1 MHWGA
6 TADGLGRRGVWVL
19 SMDGSHET
27 RHALS
32 LLAWTADTMGTML
45 PLVTW
50 IWPETPI
57 EIAVIVVLGVVTHA
71 LISLGVSHATALA
84 LHRSAQH
91 QAGRMGMAARMLGHA
106 TGLASVRADQ
116 RTRTLGSLLR
126 SISGVV
132 ITVILVLT
140 IMSIL
145 GIPLTPLL
153 ASAGVGG
160 IALAFGAQSLVK
172 DYLTGI
178 FMIMEDQFG
187 VGDFISIGDISGT
200 VQEVTLRVTRIQD
213 GSGMIWYVRNGE
225 VLKVGNLTQGHSTGT
240 VDIPVAYDSD
250 PEAVLAVL
258 RDVATAVGEDPEFA
272 EALVEPPMVLGVNA
286 ISAGAMTFQ
295 VMVKAHPNQQ
305 YGALRAFRERAQVGL
320 ATAGIK
326 GPAIEPPPTL

>member
-1 MHWGA
+1 MGSGTYGA
-6 TADGLGRRGVWVL
+6 
-19 SMDGSHET
+19 
-27 RHALS
+27 
-32 LLAWTADTMGTML
+32 ADTMGTML

-57 EIAVIVVLGVVTHA
+57 VIAVIVVLGVVAHA
-71 LISLGVSHATALA
+71 LISLGVSRATALA

-91 QAGRMGMAARMLGHA
+91 QAGRVSVAARMLEHA
-106 TGLASVRADQ
+106 TGFAGVRAEQ

-126 SISGVV
+126 SVSGIV
-132 ITVILVLT
+132 ITVIVILT
-140 IMSIL
+140 VMSIL

-187 VGDFISIGDISGT
+187 VGDFITIGDISGT

-213 GSGMIWYVRNGE
+213 GTGMIWYVRNGE
-225 VLKVGNLTQGHSTGT
+225 VLKVGNLTQGHSTGM
-240 VDIPVAYDSD
+240 VDIPVAYDAD
-250 PEAVLAVL
+250 PAAVLSVL
-258 RDVATAVGEDPEFA
+258 HDVATAVGDDPEFA
-272 EALVEPPMVLGVNA
+272 DALVEPPMVLGVNA

-305 YGALRAFRERAQVGL
+305 YGVLRAFRERAQVAL
-320 ATAGIK
+320 SAAGIK
-326 GPAIEPPPTL
+326 GPAIEPPPAA

>member
-1 MHWGA
+1 MS
-6 TADGLGRRGVWVL
+6 V
-19 SMDGSHET
+19 
-27 RHALS
+27 
-32 LLAWTADTMGTML
+32 
-45 PLVTW
+45 
-50 IWPETPI
+50 
-57 EIAVIVVLGVVTHA
+57 
-71 LISLGVSHATALA
+71 
-84 LHRSAQH
+84 
-91 QAGRMGMAARMLGHA
+91 AARMIGHA

-132 ITVILVLT
+132 ITVIVVLT

-187 VGDFISIGDISGT
+187 VGDFITIGDISGT

-225 VLKVGNLTQGHSTGT
+225 VLKVGNLTQGHSTGM
-240 VDIPVAYDSD
+240 VDIPVAYDAD
-250 PEAVLAVL
+250 PEAVLSVL

-272 EALVEPPMVLGVNA
+272 AALVDPPMVLGMNA

-295 VMVKAHPNQQ
+295 VMVCLLYTSPSP
-305 YGALRAFRERAQVGL
+305 RD
-320 ATAGIK
+320 
-326 GPAIEPPPTL
+326 

>member
-1 MHWGA
+1 
-6 TADGLGRRGVWVL
+6 
-19 SMDGSHET
+19 
-27 RHALS
+27 
-32 LLAWTADTMGTML
+32 MGTML

-50 IWPETPI
+50 IWPETSI
-57 EIAVIVVLGVVTHA
+57 EIAVIVVLGVATHA
-71 LISLGVSHATALA
+71 LISLGVSRATTLA

-91 QAGRMGMAARMLGHA
+91 QAGRVSVASRMLGHA
-106 TGLASVRADQ
+106 TGFASVRADQ

-132 ITVILVLT
+132 ISVIVILTVL
-140 IMSIL
+140 SIL

-187 VGDFISIGDISGT
+187 VGDFITLGDISGT
-200 VQEVTLRVTRIQD
+200 VEEVTLRVTRIQD
-213 GSGMIWYVRNGE
+213 GTGMIWYVRNGE
-225 VLKVGNLTQGHSTGT
+225 VLKVGNLTQGHSTGM

-250 PEAVLAVL
+250 PEAVLSVL

-272 EALVEPPMVLGVNA
+272 DALVDPPTVLGMNA

-305 YGALRAFRERAQVGL
+305 YGALRAFRERAQVAL

-326 GPAIEPPPTL
+326 GPAIEPPPSV

>member
-1 MHWGA
+1 M
-6 TADGLGRRGVWVL
+6 TLLVVWN
-19 SMDGSHET
+19 
-27 RHALS
+27 
-32 LLAWTADTMGTML
+32 
-45 PLVTW
+45 
-50 IWPETPI
+50 WPETPI
-57 EIAVIVVLGVVTHA
+57 TIAVLAVLGVVGQA
-71 LISLGVSHATALA
+71 LISMAVSRATALA
-84 LHRSAQH
+84 LHRSSQH
-91 QAGRMGMAARMLGHA
+91 AAGRMSAASRMLGHA

-132 ITVILVLT
+132 ITVIVVLT
-140 IMSIL
+140 ILSIL

-178 FMIMEDQFG
+178 FMIVEDQFG
-187 VGDFISIGDISGT
+187 VGDFITIGDISGT

-225 VLKVGNLTQGHSTGT
+225 VVKVGNLTQGHSTGT

-258 RDVATAVGEDPEFA
+258 RDVAAAVGDDPEFK
-272 EALVEPPMVLGVNA
+272 EALVEPPNVLGVNA
-286 ISAGAMTFQ
+286 ISAGALTFQ
-295 VMVKAHPNQQ
+295 IAVKAHPNQQ
-305 YGALRAFRERAQVGL
+305 YGALRAFRERAQVAL
-320 ATAGIK
+320 TAAGIK
-326 GPAIEPPPTL
+326 GPAIEPPAPTS

>member
-1 MHWGA
+1 M
-6 TADGLGRRGVWVL
+6 TL
-19 SMDGSHET
+19 
-27 RHALS
+27 
-32 LLAWTADTMGTML
+32 
-45 PLVTW
+45 LVTW
-50 IWPETPI
+50 NWPETPI
-57 EIAVIVVLGVVTHA
+57 TIAVLAVLGVVGQA
-71 LISLGVSHATALA
+71 LISMGVSRATALA

-91 QAGRMGMAARMLGHA
+91 AAGQVSAASRMLGHA

-132 ITVILVLT
+132 ITVVVVLT

-145 GIPLTPLL
+145 GIPLAPLL

-178 FMIMEDQFG
+178 FMIVEDQFG
-187 VGDFISIGDISGT
+187 VGDFITIGDISGT

-225 VLKVGNLTQGHSTGT
+225 VVKVGNLTQGHSTGT

-258 RDVATAVGEDPEFA
+258 RDVATAIGEDPEFA
-272 EALVEPPMVLGVNA
+272 DALVEPPNVLGVNA
-286 ISAGAMTFQ
+286 ISAGALTFQ
-295 VMVKAHPNQQ
+295 VAVKAHPNQQ
-305 YGALRAFRERAQVGL
+305 YGALRAFRERAQVAL
-320 ATAGIK
+320 AAAGIK
-326 GPAIEPPPTL
+326 GPAIEPPAPVA

>member
-1 MHWGA
+1 
-6 TADGLGRRGVWVL
+6 
-19 SMDGSHET
+19 
-27 RHALS
+27 
-32 LLAWTADTMGTML
+32 
-45 PLVTW
+45 
-50 IWPETPI
+50 
-57 EIAVIVVLGVVTHA
+57 
-71 LISLGVSHATALA
+71 
-84 LHRSAQH
+84 
-91 QAGRMGMAARMLGHA
+91 MLGHA

-132 ITVILVLT
+132 ITVIVVLT

-187 VGDFISIGDISGT
+187 VGDFITIGDISGT

-295 VMVKAHPNQQ
+295 VTVKAHPNQQ
-305 YGALRAFRERAQVGL
+305 YGALRAFRERAQVAL

-326 GPAIEPPPTL
+326 GPAIEPPPAA

>member
-1 MHWGA
+1 
-6 TADGLGRRGVWVL
+6 
-19 SMDGSHET
+19 
-27 RHALS
+27 
-32 LLAWTADTMGTML
+32 MGTML

-50 IWPETPI
+50 IWPETSI
-57 EIAVIVVLGVVTHA
+57 EIAVIVVLGVATHA
-71 LISLGVSHATALA
+71 LISLGVSRATTLA

-91 QAGRMGMAARMLGHA
+91 QAGRVSVASRMLGHA
-106 TGLASVRADQ
+106 TGFASVRADQ

-132 ITVILVLT
+132 ISVIVILTVL
-140 IMSIL
+140 SIL

-178 FMIMEDQFG
+178 FMIMEDHFG
-187 VGDFISIGDISGT
+187 VGDFITLGDISGT
-200 VQEVTLRVTRIQD
+200 VEEVTLRVTRIQD
-213 GSGMIWYVRNGE
+213 GTGMIWYVRNGE
-225 VLKVGNLTQGHSTGT
+225 VLKVGNLTQGHSTGM

-250 PEAVLAVL
+250 PEAVLSVL

-272 EALVEPPMVLGVNA
+272 DALVGPPTVLGMNA

-305 YGALRAFRERAQVGL
+305 YGALRAFRERAQVAL

-326 GPAIEPPPTL
+326 GPAIEPPPSV

>member
-1 MHWGA
+1 MADLYGRLVYTTHGRAPKGHIGRHQPA
-6 TADGLGRRGVWVL
+6 TERPGR
-19 SMDGSHET
+19 GST
-27 RHALS
+27 PGSRHN
-32 LLAWTADTMGTML
+32 GTMSL
-45 PLVTW
+45 LVTW

-57 EIAVIVVLGVVTHA
+57 TIAVIVVLGVIGHA
-71 LISLGVSHATALA
+71 LISVGVSRATALA

-91 QAGRMGMAARMLGHA
+91 HAGRTSAASRMFGHA

-132 ITVILVLT
+132 ITIIVVLT
-140 IMSIL
+140 VLSIL

-187 VGDFISIGDISGT
+187 VGDFITIGDISGT
-200 VQEVTLRVTRIQD
+200 VEEVTLRVTRIQD

-240 VDIPVAYDSD
+240 GDIPVAYDSD

-258 RDVATAVGEDPEFA
+258 RQHEGTGQAARVRTARAVRPVQA
-272 EALVEPPMVLGVNA
+272 
-286 ISAGAMTFQ
+286 
-295 VMVKAHPNQQ
+295 KA
-305 YGALRAFRERAQVGL
+305 ARVGL
-320 ATAGIK
+320 VRPAADT
-326 GPAIEPPPTL
+326 GPT

>member
-1 MHWGA
+1 VHWGA

-50 IWPETPI
+50 IWPETSI
-57 EIAVIVVLGVVTHA
+57 EIAVIVVLGVATHA
-71 LISLGVSHATALA
+71 LISVGVSRATALA

-91 QAGRMGMAARMLGHA
+91 QAGRMSMASRMLGHA

-132 ITVILVLT
+132 ITVIVVLT

-178 FMIMEDQFG
+178 FMIME
-187 VGDFISIGDISGT
+187 ISSASAT
-200 VQEVTLRVTRIQD
+200 SSRSVT
-213 GSGMIWYVRNGE
+213 S
-225 VLKVGNLTQGHSTGT
+225 
-240 VDIPVAYDSD
+240 
-250 PEAVLAVL
+250 
-258 RDVATAVGEDPEFA
+258 
-272 EALVEPPMVLGVNA
+272 
-286 ISAGAMTFQ
+286 
-295 VMVKAHPNQQ
+295 
-305 YGALRAFRERAQVGL
+305 
-320 ATAGIK
+320 
-326 GPAIEPPPTL
+326 PARSRR